1 MPDDSTRGDTP
12 SNAAWPLPKFAFEV
26 TWDDQVMHFQEVS
39 GLDAEAQAIEYRHG
53 NSPQFSVAKMPGIR
67 KYSDMTMKK
76 GVFKN
81 ENERRDWFNAIK
93 MNTIQRKTV
102 TISLL
107 DEGGAPAM
115 VWTLL
120 NAWPTRITGNE
131 VTVEALVFA
140 HEGRTVGNG

>member
-1 MPDDSTRGDTP
+1 MPDNRTRGDTP
-12 SNAAWPLPKFAFEV
+12 SSAAWPLPRFAFEV
-26 TWDDQVMHFQEVS
+26 TWDDQ

-53 NSPQFSVAKMPGIR
+53 DSPQFSVVKMPGIR
-67 KYSDMTMKK
+67 KYSDVTMKK

-81 ENERRDWFNAIK
+81 DNERRDWFNAIK

-140 HEGRTVGNG
+140 HEGLTVGNG